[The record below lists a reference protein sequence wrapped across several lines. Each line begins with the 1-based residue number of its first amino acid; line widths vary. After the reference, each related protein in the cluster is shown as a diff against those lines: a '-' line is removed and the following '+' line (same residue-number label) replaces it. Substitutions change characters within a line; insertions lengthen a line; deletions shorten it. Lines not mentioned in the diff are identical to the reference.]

1 MNYELIKNN
10 YHPININESKNSSYY
25 SVIEEININTDYR
38 NNPLEIGDIKLFN
51 ETIKQLSI
59 MTFKNMK
66 NYFKDK

>member
-1 MNYELIKNN
+1 MKVRTHLIT
-10 YHPININESKNSSYY
+10 H
-25 SVIEEININTDYR
+25 YR